1 MSFKLQAPVSTSLTS
16 LVKGFILTQRT
27 DCRSPNTIE
36 YYEGILKRFLW
47 YAAGQGWHEDS
58 SLITEWNIREFLAYV
73 SGDINRWEVKG
84 NGSESSRKRATYS
97 TVHHYY
103 CVLKAFFN
111 WCVRDDYISESPLVK
126 IKLANP
132 KLNVVRP
139 YTPHEIMIL
148 PRIIFIIAIVKV
160 RFSDDTNGNY

>member
-1 MSFKLQAPVSTSLTS
+1 MVISTKQQAPVSTSLTS

-27 DCRSPNTIE
+27 DCRSPNTIT

-47 YAAGQGWHEDS
+47 YAKWQDWPEDS
-58 SLITEWNIREFLAYV
+58 KLITDWNIREFLAYV
-73 SGDINRWEVKG
+73 STDINRWGVRG

-111 WCVRDDYISESPLVK
+111 
-126 IKLANP
+126 
-132 KLNVVRP
+132 
-139 YTPHEIMIL
+139 
-148 PRIIFIIAIVKV
+148 
-160 RFSDDTNGNY
+160 